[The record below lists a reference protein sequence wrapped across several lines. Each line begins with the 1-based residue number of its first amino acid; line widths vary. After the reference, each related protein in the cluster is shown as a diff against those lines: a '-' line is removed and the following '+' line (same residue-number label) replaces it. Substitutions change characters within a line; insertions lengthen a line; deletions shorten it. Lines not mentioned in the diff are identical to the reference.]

1 MQMEEWDAFD
11 VNRVTQLTQGRP
23 LEAVA
28 LEVLH
33 RFNLLEKLRLPKQKL
48 RSFLRVS
55 SPALSW
61 ACYTAAWTDEAGA
74 RQSSWGVTLPPW
86 HSCLTS
92 AAADAISADA
102 VLGHLT
108 RTGDLQRPMQVGV
121 VLCRRS
127 RRHTGGAIR
136 TTTARMPRM
145 WCRASPACLR
155 RTASWRS

>member
-55 SPALSW
+55 LVATSW
-61 ACYTAAWTDEAGA
+61 AWACGNAG
-74 RQSSWGVTLPPW
+74 RQRWSPRLDGTLSLRHSWLTHWQWSRHKLP
-86 HSCLTS
+86 
-92 AAADAISADA
+92 AD
-102 VLGHLT
+102 
-108 RTGDLQRPMQVGV
+108 
-121 VLCRRS
+121 LCRRLKH
-127 RRHTGGAIR
+127 HTGGATH
-136 TTTARMPRM
+136 TTTAHMLRM
-145 WCRASPACLR
+145 WCRALPVCLR
-155 RTASWRS
+155 RMASWRS

>member
-55 SPALSW
+55 SVAIHWDW
-61 ACYTAAWTDEAGA
+61 ACSNAAWTDEAGA
-74 RQSSWGVTLPPW
+74 QAICTGCDSSAVAQLPHSSSSQSII
-86 HSCLTS
+86 C
-92 AAADAISADA
+92 IY
-102 VLGHLT
+102 
-108 RTGDLQRPMQVGV
+108 
-121 VLCRRS
+121 
-127 RRHTGGAIR
+127 HTEA
-136 TTTARMPRM
+136 
-145 WCRASPACLR
+145 LY
-155 RTASWRS
+155 

>member
-55 SPALSW
+55 SSAMLHGQIELESKQS
-61 ACYTAAWTDEAGA
+61 AWD
-74 RQSSWGVTLPPW
+74 VTHLPW
-86 HSCLTS
+86 HSCLTAAIGKASS
-92 AAADAISADA
+92 A
-102 VLGHLT
+102 GY
-108 RTGDLQRPMQVGV
+108 
-121 VLCRRS
+121 
-127 RRHTGGAIR
+127 HTVA
-136 TTTARMPRM
+136 
-145 WCRASPACLR
+145 LY
-155 RTASWRS
+155 

>member
-55 SPALSW
+55 SSAPSW
-61 ACYTAAWTDEAGA
+61 ACCRAAWTDEAGA
-74 RQSSWGVTLPPW
+74 QAIFMGCKSFTTAQLP
-86 HSCLTS
+86 H
-92 AAADAISADA
+92 IS
-102 VLGHLT
+102 
-108 RTGDLQRPMQVGV
+108 
-121 VLCRRS
+121 RS
-127 RRHTGGAIR
+127 RRNICTCCTVA
-136 TTTARMPRM
+136 
-145 WCRASPACLR
+145 LY
-155 RTASWRS
+155 

>member
-55 SPALSW
+55 TGPFLGLLQCCTDRWTWSPGNL
-61 ACYTAAWTDEAGA
+61 YE
-74 RQSSWGVTLPPW
+74 
-86 HSCLTS
+86 
-92 AAADAISADA
+92 
-102 VLGHLT
+102 
-108 RTGDLQRPMQVGV
+108 M
-121 VLCRRS
+121 
-127 RRHTGGAIR
+127 
-136 TTTARMPRM
+136 
-145 WCRASPACLR
+145 
-155 RTASWRS
+155 

>member
-55 SPALSW
+55 PPRPFSGL
-61 ACYTAAWTDEAGA
+61 AAMLH
-74 RQSSWGVTLPPW
+74 RQTKLE
-86 HSCLTS
+86 
-92 AAADAISADA
+92 
-102 VLGHLT
+102 
-108 RTGDLQRPMQVGV
+108 
-121 VLCRRS
+121 
-127 RRHTGGAIR
+127 
-136 TTTARMPRM
+136 PRQ
-145 WCRASPACLR
+145 LF
-155 RTASWRS
+155 